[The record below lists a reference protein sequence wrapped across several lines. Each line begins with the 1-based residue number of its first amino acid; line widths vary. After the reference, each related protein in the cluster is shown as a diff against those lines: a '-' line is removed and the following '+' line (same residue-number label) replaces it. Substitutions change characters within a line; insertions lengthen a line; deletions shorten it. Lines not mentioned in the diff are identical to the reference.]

1 MKKIK
6 SLKPFLL
13 CGSVLACTAV
23 MWFYDTFISPPFY
36 FKPIIKMLFFLVIP
50 TILLMWTKTGTFKGM
65 FRLSKKNFAMSL
77 LGGLAVFVF
86 ILAAFFIFR
95 NVFDFSK
102 VAVTL
107 EESIGVSRRNLLFV
121 GIYISLV
128 NSLLEEYFFRGVAF
142 LTLKKKTNRVF
153 AYCFSSLV
161 FALYHVAVIRG
172 WFDLPVYILLIFSLA
187 VAGVIFNLFGEKT
200 NSILPSW
207 FVHMFANFAIIIIGF
222 LIL

>member
-1 MKKIK
+1 MPAARFGL
-6 SLKPFLL
+6 S
-13 CGSVLACTAV
+13 AV
-23 MWFYDTFISPPFY
+23 MCFYDTFISPPFY

-142 LTLKKKTNRVF
+142 LTLKRKQIVSLPTLPARLCLRCTMSRLS
-153 AYCFSSLV
+153 ADGSICRCIYC
-161 FALYHVAVIRG
+161 
-172 WFDLPVYILLIFSLA
+172 
-187 VAGVIFNLFGEKT
+187 
-200 NSILPSW
+200 
-207 FVHMFANFAIIIIGF
+207 
-222 LIL
+222 